1 MQELKSLRMQQ
12 HVSSLGQKEE
22 SPQSLGWGQGGGGD
36 GGGGGGGGDG
46 GGGGEGGD
54 GGEGTFVG

>member
-1 MQELKSLRMQQ
+1 MQQ

-36 GGGGGGGGDG
+36 GGGGGGDG

-54 GGEGTFVG
+54 GGEGGEGTFVG